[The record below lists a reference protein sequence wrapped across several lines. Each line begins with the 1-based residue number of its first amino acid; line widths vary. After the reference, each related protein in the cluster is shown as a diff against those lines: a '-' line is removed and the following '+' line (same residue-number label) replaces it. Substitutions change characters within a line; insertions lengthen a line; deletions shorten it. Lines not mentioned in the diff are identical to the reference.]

1 MMHLQ
6 YTLALPWRGN
16 MSVLD
21 DGVVQVPVE
30 ALLDIRHI
38 LHLSKKLTIRNLKM
52 GGKRNT
58 KCEAKEIQSV
68 RLQKYKILG
77 KTRSSWVNCALRDE
91 EAVYWVSVAHYEA
104 VAVSN

>member
-1 MMHLQ
+1 M
-6 YTLALPWRGN
+6 TLPWRGN

-58 KCEAKEIQSV
+58 KCEAKEIQSI

-77 KTRSSWVNCALRDE
+77 KIYTSCDSKEVEDRMQMKKKAGGKRITR
-91 EAVYWVSVAHYEA
+91 
-104 VAVSN
+104 

>member
-1 MMHLQ
+1 M
-6 YTLALPWRGN
+6 TLPWRGN

-38 LHLSKKLTIRNLKM
+38 LHLSKKLAIKTLKM

-58 KCEAKEIQSV
+58 KCEATEIQSV
-68 RLQKYKILG
+68 RLQK
-77 KTRSSWVNCALRDE
+77 
-91 EAVYWVSVAHYEA
+91 
-104 VAVSN
+104 

>member
-1 MMHLQ
+1 MLSC
-6 YTLALPWRGN
+6 TLTEDESKSILTKSSIYNIPLSSN

-77 KTRSSWVNCALRDE
+77 KINT
-91 EAVYWVSVAHYEA
+91 
-104 VAVSN
+104 

>member
-1 MMHLQ
+1 M
-6 YTLALPWRGN
+6 TLPWRGN

-52 GGKRNT
+52 GGKINT
-58 KCEAKEIQSV
+58 KCEAKEIQ
-68 RLQKYKILG
+68 RLKLQKYKILG
-77 KTRSSWVNCALRDE
+77 KINT
-91 EAVYWVSVAHYEA
+91 
-104 VAVSN
+104 

>member
-21 DGVVQVPVE
+21 DGVMQVPVE

-77 KTRSSWVNCALRDE
+77 KINT
-91 EAVYWVSVAHYEA
+91 
-104 VAVSN
+104 